1 MRVLVLGGTG
11 LISTAI
17 VEWLV
22 AKGHTPILFNRGLSP
37 KRFDYDLETIIG
49 NRADFAGF
57 ARTMRKVNAD
67 AVIDMITFDPK
78 TATHNVRVFRDRAK
92 HFVFCSTVCVYGGPL
107 TQIPA
112 NESEPHRPVSDYGRN
127 KSKAE
132 AVYAKAFREIGFPVT
147 VMRPSHCYGPGQP
160 LLDIWG
166 YNPSL
171 VTRIRKNKPIIVPG
185 DGQGLWQPGY
195 IGDMAKGFVGALG
208 RKQTLGKA
216 YNIVGD
222 EVMTWRD
229 FHVRMAKAIGCEAR
243 IVPMSTPQ
251 IVAGSPT
258 SASSMLAEIFQ
269 FHAAYSNAAL
279 KRDVPDY
286 KDLLRWEEGVR
297 RTVAWMDKAGV
308 HQSANL
314 YPWVDKLAQHA
325 ARFETEL
332 RAALRNSTAKTPN
345 TGKPKRGLS
354 D

>member
-37 KRFDYDLETIIG
+37 KRFDYDLETIFG

-57 ARTMRKVNAD
+57 ARGMKKINVD
-67 AVIDMITFDPK
+67 AVIDMIAFDAK
-78 TATHNVRVFRDRAK
+78 TAAHNVRVFRDRVR

-107 TQIPA
+107 TNIPA
-112 NESEPHRPVSDYGRN
+112 NESEPHRPVSEYGRN

-132 AVYAKAFREIGFPVT
+132 AIYAKAFREIGFPVT

-171 VTRIRKNKPIIVPG
+171 VTRIRKGKPIIVPG

-222 EVMTWRD
+222 EVMTWHD

-243 IVPMSTPQ
+243 IVPMSTAQ
-251 IVAGSPT
+251 IVAGSPK
-258 SASSMLAEIFQ
+258 SASSMLSEIFQ
-269 FHAAYSNAAL
+269 FHAAYTNAAL
-279 KRDVPDY
+279 KRDVPDFTN
-286 KDLLRWEEGVR
+286 LLTWEEGVR
-297 RTVAWMDKAGV
+297 RTVAWMDQEGA
-308 HQSANL
+308 HQSASL
-314 YPWVDKLAQHA
+314 YPWVDKLARATAQ
-325 ARFETEL
+325 FEASL
-332 RAALRNSTAKTPN
+332 RAQVRVRPKKMPA
-345 TGKPKRGLS
+345 TGKPRSNLS